1 MDLSDITYEGFI
13 RTWVR
18 VSLVLILV
26 EAYLTVNKIW
36 IRRHERVVS
45 ESVSVSAQLLAL
57 ATGVPFIGLYVMEGA
72 YEGAMG
78 EGVILLVNV
87 IMILIGVGL
96 WVEGRHRVGFWRNL
110 KRALSLERG
119 EAHTLLS
126 DMFRPV
132 GAAQLIRI
140 LQGIASIDNR
150 LDENEIAFIRS
161 FADKWGIDFD
171 AHFQQNVSR
180 DGGEPSFSA
189 LRTLVQEYLALSP
202 PAEQAGHLRDIIV
215 SLARI
220 DGSVSTEEQVM
231 IDELGGLIDDYAG
244 GTRNATYAV
253 LVAPQSGD
261 QETALKEILR
271 EYHKETRLG
280 GQVYTVGHDY
290 SRAYADMVCGWYR
303 DAGYL
308 TNNENLR
315 PELPAGSAA

>member
-1 MDLSDITYEGFI
+1 
-13 RTWVR
+13 
-18 VSLVLILV
+18 
-26 EAYLTVNKIW
+26 
-36 IRRHERVVS
+36 
-45 ESVSVSAQLLAL
+45 
-57 ATGVPFIGLYVMEGA
+57 MEGA

-132 GAAQLIRI
+132 GATQLIRI

-253 LVAPQSGD
+253 LVAPQGAIRRPRSRRFCVS
-261 QETALKEILR
+261 I
-271 EYHKETRLG
+271 TRRL
-280 GQVYTVGHDY
+280 
-290 SRAYADMVCGWYR
+290 
-303 DAGYL
+303 
-308 TNNENLR
+308 
-315 PELPAGSAA
+315 GSAARSTPSVITTAAPMRTWYAAGIGMPAI